1 MEIKMSKIKGVVG
14 DLVRKFGV
22 KFVLNEISSYLENK
36 GDNNERQLAK
46 DIDRAVK
53 DFERREK

>member
-1 MEIKMSKIKGVVG
+1 MIG

-22 KFVLNEISSYLENK
+22 KFVLNEISDYLERS

>member
-1 MEIKMSKIKGVVG
+1 MSKIKGVVG